1 MPPISRNLREIP
13 RVTKKFCNPWWRE
26 IMDASQ
32 GSRKAFLLV
41 LLVFALGIALG
52 AVGTYVVTTRV
63 LAARPQLNTVPNRV
77 ALFTRD
83 LDLNPDQQKQ
93 IQEILTQTRA
103 RYAEIHS
110 HADPEYEKARH
121 EGREKIRQILTPE
134 QRPKFEDMLRRF
146 DEERRSRQSEAHD

>member
-1 MPPISRNLREIP
+1 MNA
-13 RVTKKFCNPWWRE
+13 N
-26 IMDASQ
+26 Q

-83 LDLNPDQQKQ
+83 LNLNADQQKQ
-93 IQEILTQTRA
+93 IQEILTETRA

-110 HADPEYEKARH
+110 QADPEYEKARH

-146 DEERRSRQSEAHD
+146 DEERRSRQNEAHD